1 MNTTTPIIVQ
11 ALETTSKSPWLK
23 PFILQTEAEIS
34 GIKEARRNELIAEF
48 ANYAGS
54 MEEVEDIVSQ
64 IIDDRLINA
73 YVKTTRADGL
83 TGHFAQMILEAE
95 VSMVS
100 DIIEPNR
107 GNDAGELKHQYIF
120 DATYSTALRGG
131 ETYVII
137 FDRLT
142 IEKMIPSLAG
152 KIISKE
158 KMIAALVSNIV
169 LSKMPL
175 EQIRL
180 VEAKL
185 VNFGMLKKANT
196 FLTAIAKAKR
206 ASKVESNA
214 NFVTNDE
221 EKALHIMCDYAVLNN
236 NGSIKIINTTKL
248 GLTVSSLG
256 ELRILF
262 SNQTIN
268 GLNPADIWIKSKN
281 RKEYFGI
288 KFDPS
293 NSTDDEAYNLFK
305 GFKYEP
311 KEVIDISPF
320 KQFVKDIICSGEELM
335 YRIVWTFLAQMLQD
349 PTRKMGTAL
358 VLLSAK
364 GTGKSS
370 FVGIVSK
377 LIEGYFMQTADNKR
391 LIGEFNVHLS
401 KTLLFYANE
410 LTFLD
415 NKRVIS
421 KLKNI
426 ITEKSFTYEIKGGA
440 TYTDENYTRII
451 IDSNEDAVVVQTS
464 DERRFIYPKIS
475 EEKIGDTEYF
485 NMLHELSNTEG
496 FYESLMHDL
505 MTFDYSPW
513 EHFLKTPPKNEVTQE
528 QMMESFTEVES
539 WWLHCLEEARIPNAY
554 YEVQYDGRV
563 NIANES
569 LYQSFVK
576 HTRAHGGRVNL
587 NSADFGKAFKKHALG
602 KAIHLDIQAK
612 ITVNKERKN
621 SNIYESLDQCRSHFI
636 AMKKMNGI
644 QYSGTEWELSNLSA

>member
-1 MNTTTPIIVQ
+1 MISSTPTIVP
-11 ALETTSKSPWLK
+11 ALETTSSNPWLK
-23 PFILQTEAEIS
+23 PFIAQTEVEIS
-34 GIKEARRNELIAEF
+34 AIKEARRNKLIIEF

-54 MEEVEDIVSQ
+54 MDEVENMVSQ
-64 IIDDRLINA
+64 IIDDKFINA
-73 YVKTTRADGL
+73 HIKTTRADGL
-83 TGHFAQMILEAE
+83 TGHLAQIIMEAE
-95 VSMVS
+95 VSKVS
-100 DIIEPNR
+100 DIIEPDR
-107 GNDAGELKHQYIF
+107 GNDSGEIKHLYIF
-120 DATYSTALRGG
+120 DATYTTALRGG
-131 ETYVII
+131 EMYTII
-137 FDRLT
+137 FDYTT
-142 IEKMIPSLAG
+142 IREMIPTLSG
-152 KIISKE
+152 KAISKE
-158 KMIAALVSNIV
+158 KMIKALVTNIALSN
-169 LSKMPL
+169 MPL
-175 EQIRL
+175 EQIKL
-180 VEAKL
+180 IEAKL
-185 VNFGMLKKANT
+185 VDFGMLKRSNT

-221 EKALHIMCDYAVLNN
+221 EKALHIMRDYAVLNN
-236 NGSIKIINTTKL
+236 NGSIKIIDTTKR
-248 GLTVSSLG
+248 GLVVSSLG

-262 SNQTIN
+262 SNQIIN
-268 GLNPADIWIKSKN
+268 AVNPVDIWIKSKN
-281 RKEYFGI
+281 RKEFFGI

-311 KEVIDISPF
+311 KVVIDISPF

-364 GTGKSS
+364 GTGKST
-370 FVGIVSK
+370 FVGIIGK
-377 LIEGYFMQTADNKR
+377 LIEGYFMQTAENKR

-401 KTLLFYANE
+401 NTLLFYANE

-426 ITEKSFTYEIKGGA
+426 ITEKSFTYEIKSGA
-440 TYTDENYTRII
+440 TYTDNNYTRII

-464 DERRFIYPKIS
+464 DERRFIYPVIS

-485 NMLHELSNTEG
+485 NGIYGLSNTEG
-496 FYESLMHDL
+496 FYASLMYDL
-505 MTFDYSPW
+505 MNFDYSQW

-528 QMMESFTEVES
+528 QMMESFTDVES
-539 WWLHCLEEARIPNAY
+539 WWLCCLEEARIPNAY
-554 YEVQYDGRV
+554 YEVQYDGKV

-576 HTRAHGGRVNL
+576 HTRANGGRVKL

-602 KAIHLDIQAK
+602 KAIHLDIQTK

-621 SNIYESLDQCRSHFI
+621 SNIYESLGKCRSHFTT
-636 AMKKMNGI
+636 MKKMNGI
-644 QYSGTEWELSNLSA
+644 EYSGTEWEHSNISA